1 MRISLSQCSVRL
13 RIFAS
18 LALVA
23 LLAAAC
29 APEGA
34 GGPDAAATV
43 NGEEVPISEVEERYD
58 AVKSNPQFAEQLE
71 GEDGDAFSEQI
82 QAEILTG
89 LIRSKLLHQGAEE
102 LDVALDEEDIEAKR
116 EEIVEEVGG
125 EEAFEQVVEEN
136 NLTEETIQSQLR
148 DLAMQ
153 DLVAEELTADLEAD
167 EDAVQ
172 EAYDA
177 QYGTASARHILVET
191 EEEAKKVL
199 KRLED
204 GEDFGELAE
213 EVSTDPS
220 AAENAG
226 DLGEFSRGQM
236 VPEFTEAVFAAEEG
250 EVIGPVETQFGFH
263 VIEVQEIDEGP
274 PLEDVEEELREGLV
288 GAERDQAVQEWL
300 TEQSQEAEVT
310 VNPRFGEWDE
320 ETGAVVSAEPLGDA
334 EGDEAE
340 EDPEAADPEAGE
352 QDS

>member
-1 MRISLSQCSVRL
+1 M
-13 RIFAS
+13 
-18 LALVA
+18 ALVA

-43 NGEEVPISEVEERYD
+43 NGDEVAISEVEERYE
-58 AVKSNPQFAEQLE
+58 AVKDNPQFAEQIQ
-71 GEDGDAFSEQI
+71 GEDGDAFGEQV

-89 LIRSKLLHQGAEE
+89 LIRSRLLHQGAEE
-102 LDVALDEEDIEAKR
+102 LGVELDEDAIDAKR

-125 EEAFEQVVEEN
+125 EEAFEQVVAEN
-136 NLTEETIQSQLR
+136 NLTEETINSQLR

-153 DLVAEELTADLEAD
+153 DLVAAELTADLEAD

-191 EEEAKKVL
+191 EEEAQEVL
-199 KRLED
+199 TRLEE
-204 GEDFGELAE
+204 GEDFGEVAAD
-213 EVSTDPS
+213 VSIDPS
-220 AAENAG
+220 AAENDG

-236 VPEFTEAVFAAEEG
+236 VPEFSEAVFASEEG

-263 VIEVQEIDEGP
+263 VIEVGEIDEGP
-274 PLEDVEEELREGLV
+274 PLEDVEEELREGLL
-288 GAERDQAVQEWL
+288 GAERDQAVQDWL
-300 TEQSQEAEVT
+300 TEKSQEAEVT

-320 ETGAVVSAEPLGDA
+320 ETGTVVPDEPLGDA
-334 EGDEAE
+334 EGQ
-340 EDPEAADPEAGE
+340 DPEAADPQTSPAPTAPAETDGADTEADE
-352 QDS
+352 QGS